1 MVFIINYYYIITGPV
16 SVGRLCVLL
25 LLIVC
30 RLSSVQLVRA
40 EETKVLTV
48 CHMDAN
54 LHRTQGM
61 PGFVGEQRIIF
72 RTWGT

>member
-1 MVFIINYYYIITGPV
+1 M
-16 SVGRLCVLL
+16 
-25 LLIVC
+25 IVC